1 VSLSD
6 LAEDLRRADENRSA
20 DLDVI
25 LGKVAGIAVEIARDA
40 ARRELE
46 RELPHQAFTL
56 VRAARLGALR
66 VPESL
71 GGPGA
76 SVIQVLEVIAQ
87 LAAADS
93 NVAHALRSHFNFVET
108 ILLAAPERR
117 TPYIKAILRGAIF
130 GGAHT
135 ELGTARPG
143 EIRTILSLRENGYR
157 LNGRKY
163 YATGAL
169 FADRL
174 FISAVDE
181 SGRPA
186 SVEIEPSRK
195 GVAVRDDWDGMGQR
209 LTSSGSIVFDDVPIA
224 PGEVEWRETIEREDN
239 AGRHTATFRQL
250 FLAACQAGIV
260 RNVLSDAAN
269 FVLTKARPI
278 THGHADKVAD
288 DLFVQ
293 RTVGLISARSFAIDS
308 LIEAAA
314 KRIDLAHDAVLKK
327 APEAERLL
335 TDSALSTAKAQSVI
349 SELSLAAA
357 TSIFDAGGGSAT
369 SRTFNFDRHW
379 RNIRTILGHNPIDY
393 KLRVIGDNVL
403 NGAAPPL
410 TGGFF

>member
-1 VSLSD
+1 MLGQV
-6 LAEDLRRADENRSA
+6 AE
-20 DLDVI
+20 
-25 LGKVAGIAVEIARDA
+25 IATEIARDA

-66 VPESL
+66 VPASR

-76 SVIQVLEVIAQ
+76 SVRQVLEVIVQ

-108 ILLAAPERR
+108 ILLAPPERR
-117 TPYIKAILRGAIF
+117 TPYIDPILRGTIF

-135 ELGTARPG
+135 ELATARPG
-143 EIRTILSLRENGYR
+143 EIRTTLRRQEDGYV

-174 FISAVDE
+174 FVSAVDE

-186 SVEIEPSRK
+186 SVEIEPTRK
-195 GVAVRDDWDGMGQR
+195 GVAVLDDWDGMGQR
-209 LTSSGSIVFDDVPIA
+209 LTSSGGIVLDDVLVA
-224 PGEVEWRETIEREDN
+224 PGEIEWRDATEREDSS
-239 AGRHTATFRQL
+239 GRHAATFRQL

-260 RNVLSDAAN
+260 RNVLSDAVS
-269 FVLTKARPI
+269 FVSTKARPI
-278 THGHADKVAD
+278 THSHADRAAD

-293 RTVGLISARSFAIDS
+293 RTVGLISARSFAIDA
-308 LIEAAA
+308 LVEVAAS
-314 KRIDLAHDAVLKK
+314 RIDLAHEAVLKN
-327 APEAERLL
+327 APEADRLL
-335 TDSALSTAKAQSVI
+335 TDSALATARAQSVI

-357 TSIFDAGGGSAT
+357 SGIFDTGGGSAT
-369 SRTFNFDRHW
+369 SRTLNFDRHW

-393 KLRVIGDNVL
+393 KLKVIGDQAL